1 MGRRDVVDIGPERQR
16 HGERDSLTQLPHRK
30 KKRKKQKTLE
40 ADSCI
45 LSHNLPCIN
54 NAHHTWQP
62 LPTGKGGGG
71 LTVKPSVDLERL
83 FQGPGGEEAGCF

>member
-1 MGRRDVVDIGPERQR
+1 MTLDLKDKDMVSMT
-16 HGERDSLTQLPHRK
+16 DSLTQLPNR

-45 LSHNLPCIN
+45 LSHILPCIN

-62 LPTGKGGGG
+62 LPTGKGGVGG
-71 LTVKPSVDLERL
+71 SDCETLS
-83 FQGPGGEEAGCF
+83 